1 MLQKEEEFNILEKDL
16 RQKGKI
22 KKFEEQCGKI
32 LGRVLI
38 DFGEIPINLEEDILN
53 GKKKEDLF
61 IFNCSFD
68 FYDSVIGV
76 ALKKETLEFASGIW
90 ITEQVD
96 GAEAPAKDWIDFFI
110 RILVENVV
118 NSPKSFGIPIYIFV
132 NNDSEMVIV
141 PTKMD

>member
-1 MLQKEEEFNILEKDL
+1 MLQREIEFNILEEDL
-16 RQKGKI
+16 RKNGKI
-22 KKFEEQCGKI
+22 KKFEDQCGKI

-38 DFGEIPINLEEDILN
+38 DFGDIPFDLEETILN
-53 GKKKEDLF
+53 ENKKEDLF

-68 FYDSVIGV
+68 FYDSILGL
-76 ALKKETLEFASGIW
+76 ALKKGTLEFASGIW

-96 GAEAPAKDWIDFFI
+96 GAEKPTKDWIDFFI

-118 NSPKSFGIPIYIFV
+118 ESPYYFGIPIYIFV

-141 PTKMD
+141 PTSIE